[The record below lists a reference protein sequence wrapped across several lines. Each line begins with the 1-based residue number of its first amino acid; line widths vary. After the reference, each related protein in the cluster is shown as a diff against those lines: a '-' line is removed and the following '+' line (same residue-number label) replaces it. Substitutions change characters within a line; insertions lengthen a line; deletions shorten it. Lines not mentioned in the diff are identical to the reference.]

1 MPCVHD
7 SKKFTSL
14 KPKTTRKQL
23 MNLNQESYDLIN
35 IKRTTNVH
43 VEAFDPNI
51 PTIHIYN
58 TRNIDLFFLNTVT
71 TWLMRNNCDVTFF
84 MHYIWCLTRG
94 IAPKSQN
101 FKSKRGK
108 ANNHNQKFFY
118 QRISPNTSFNHF

>member
-14 KPKTTRKQL
+14 KPKTTHKQL

-51 PTIHIYN
+51 PTIHMYN
-58 TRNIDLFFLNTVT
+58 AGNIGLFFLNVVS
-71 TWLMRNNCDVTFF
+71 TWLMRCDCDVTFF
-84 MHYIWCLTRG
+84 MHYIWFLMRG
-94 IAPKSQN
+94 IAPKS
-101 FKSKRGK
+101 
-108 ANNHNQKFFY
+108 
-118 QRISPNTSFNHF
+118 TSLLSTKI